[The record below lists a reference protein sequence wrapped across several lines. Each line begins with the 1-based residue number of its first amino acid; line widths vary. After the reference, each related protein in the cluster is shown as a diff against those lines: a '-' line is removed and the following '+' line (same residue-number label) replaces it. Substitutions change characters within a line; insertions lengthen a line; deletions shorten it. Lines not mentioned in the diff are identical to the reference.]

1 MTTKRLNTF
10 QQDQSSRKHTQPHL
24 QDSLKPTKTHS
35 PTFEAGTNSSKQS
48 LAKILISSNT
58 NKGGGHSNTGGFDQ
72 TPLKNKT
79 KGLITVVS
87 NTETHPYYH
96 PNHLDSPV

>member
-58 NKGGGHSNTGGFDQ
+58 NKGGGA
-72 TPLKNKT
+72 LKY
-79 KGLITVVS
+79 GRIR
-87 NTETHPYYH
+87 P
-96 PNHLDSPV
+96 DSVKKQN